1 MRSRVKGQ
9 RLYIG
14 GDKFLAEFFLCLVG
28 PHFKLNS
35 PSLQIISGTR
45 KCMET
50 LRCVSLCRLHIESSV
65 CGRHVG
71 LTELKGREGGRRKRK
86 DYMMLFSIV

>member
-1 MRSRVKGQ
+1 
-9 RLYIG
+9 
-14 GDKFLAEFFLCLVG
+14 
-28 PHFKLNS
+28 
-35 PSLQIISGTR
+35 
-45 KCMET
+45 MET